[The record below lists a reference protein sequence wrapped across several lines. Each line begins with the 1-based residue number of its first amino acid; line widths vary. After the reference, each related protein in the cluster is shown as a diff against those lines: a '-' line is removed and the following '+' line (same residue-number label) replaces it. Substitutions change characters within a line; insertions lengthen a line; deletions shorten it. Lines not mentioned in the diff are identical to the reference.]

1 MNSEDITTDANNL
14 YISSLKVRKSS
25 PNKVAT
31 MRFMQNQITDIGR
44 AQEELHNRI
53 WKIEQ
58 MKPFIISE
66 RGHIRKIQGN
76 TPYDRMIIHSY
87 IDYCLEPLLSKYM
100 IYDNYAGQ
108 AFMTLGI
115 IIGVIAV
122 IALVA
127 FIIYRLTHPKLKAD
141 DKPEEKQIV
150 EEELNRIL
158 KPIDDDDVAQQVNE
172 YEDKKDE

>member
-1 MNSEDITTDANNL
+1 
-14 YISSLKVRKSS
+14 
-25 PNKVAT
+25 
-31 MRFMQNQITDIGR
+31 
-44 AQEELHNRI
+44 
-53 WKIEQ
+53 
-58 MKPFIISE
+58 
-66 RGHIRKIQGN
+66 
-76 TPYDRMIIHSY
+76 
-87 IDYCLEPLLSKYM
+87 M

-127 FIIYRLTHPKLKAD
+127 FIIYRVTHPKLKGD
-141 DKPEEKQIV
+141 DKPEENQIV

-158 KPIDDDDVAQQVNE
+158 RPIDDDQVAKEVNE

>member
-1 MNSEDITTDANNL
+1 
-14 YISSLKVRKSS
+14 
-25 PNKVAT
+25 
-31 MRFMQNQITDIGR
+31 
-44 AQEELHNRI
+44 
-53 WKIEQ
+53 
-58 MKPFIISE
+58 
-66 RGHIRKIQGN
+66 
-76 TPYDRMIIHSY
+76 
-87 IDYCLEPLLSKYM
+87 M

-158 KPIDDDDVAQQVNE
+158 KPIDDDDIAQQVNE